1 MASRWVI
8 PRPGEYECMKT
19 PFFSRR
25 LLLSVLDTW
34 LGSCQDDVVPHLLRI
49 APGPGRSHHP
59 VSEYSFSYKYF
70 SADRLRPLPHVKVW
84 QIGKDEQAVQAKP
97 EELGDPSI
105 MPTIYIL
112 HLSLFWLHFPILT
125 KARYQGYYFG
135 YILSYFLFWFKY
147 KAPTTHSLMTSQF
160 QQRWDERIR
169 NT

>member
-59 VSEYSFSYKYF
+59 VSEYVFSYKYF

-112 HLSLFWLHFPILT
+112 HLSLFWLHFSIFT
-125 KARYQGYYFG
+125 KARYLAIILDTFYHIFYFDSN
-135 YILSYFLFWFKY
+135 IRHPRL
-147 KAPTTHSLMTSQF
+147 T
-160 QQRWDERIR
+160 RWWRASSSRDERIR